1 MSEKGRKRV
10 HHFEFP
16 GESGNFS
23 IELEEGC
30 FSDIDSEELFRVGKI
45 IAGFLYGLFLENRE
59 VRESTLNIF
68 HSILKDNS
76 IFIEDRD
83 LNSLLR
89 FSNQSFHNGDYR
101 NSLFL
106 SQLVLSRINQI
117 IDKKIADNNRT
128 IDKEIIHLQI
138 STLNFIGYLFSKTN
152 KNIEY
157 GIKLAKIADILL
169 NEFDENNE
177 ETISLRA
184 AIHDTLGALYIQ
196 KEDWDKAINYLLSAQ
211 GYDQSLLKRGSVDE
225 IGFRL
230 TCSNLGYALVQ
241 KCKALI
247 ENSEGKLQ
255 ISQIEE
261 YLEKA
266 NRYFLM
272 VQVDKP
278 PPVPESH
285 LQDLELLAAIRRMKQ
300 GQYISTQLRKELG
313 KRLL

>member
-1 MSEKGRKRV
+1 MGEKGKKRV
-10 HHFEFP
+10 HNFEFP
-16 GESGNFS
+16 GNTGDLS

-30 FSDIDSEELFRVGKI
+30 FADIDSEELYRIGSI
-45 IAGFLYGLFLENRE
+45 ISGFLYGLFLENRE

-76 IFIEDRD
+76 IFIEDKD
-83 LNSLLR
+83 LNALLR
-89 FSNQSFHNGDYR
+89 FSNRTFHNGDYK

-106 SQLVLSRINQI
+106 SQLVLSRINQV
-117 IDKKIADNNRT
+117 IDRKLANNDRM

-138 STLNFIGYLFSKTN
+138 STLNFIGYLFSKTSRN
-152 KNIEY
+152 LEY
-157 GIKLAKIADILL
+157 GLKLAKIANILL
-169 NEFDENNE
+169 NEFDENND
-177 ETISLRA
+177 ETIALRA

-196 KEDWDKAINYLLSAQ
+196 KEDWDKAITYLLSAQ
-211 GYDQSLLKRGSVDE
+211 DYDQSLLSRGSIDE

-230 TCSNLGYALVQ
+230 TCSNLGYAFVQ
-241 KCKALI
+241 KCRSLI

-255 ISQIEE
+255 VPQIEE

-266 NRYFLM
+266 NRYFIM

-278 PPVPESH
+278 PPVPEK
-285 LQDLELLAAIRRMKQ
+285 LLKDLELLSAIKRMKQ
-300 GQYISTQLRKELG
+300 GLALSAQVRKEIG